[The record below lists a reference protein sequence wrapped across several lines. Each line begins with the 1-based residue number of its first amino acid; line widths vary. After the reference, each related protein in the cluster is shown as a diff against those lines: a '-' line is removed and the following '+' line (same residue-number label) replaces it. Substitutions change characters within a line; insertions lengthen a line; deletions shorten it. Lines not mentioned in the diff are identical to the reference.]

1 AATIDDP
8 ADASSAESPGNP
20 LAIKIALVVQNLLS
34 AESSSQQLIALKI
47 VQNTVRA
54 LINTKDLLPLLNH
67 IWPPLVHR
75 LAKDHD
81 QFYVAAAACDVIDAV
96 CELGEDWMRR
106 RVKDDLWA
114 HFARILREAST
125 ALGAL
130 KSSER
135 LLVCRVL
142 STMNTVVQRVSLD
155 DSTSWELSCLAI
167 RFLAN
172 SATKDDAVR
181 LLQHMV
187 PAYGDKIWLVLAK
200 LGKTAIDPST
210 IPCLPGVSSVSLA
223 SFHQQQ
229 QHYQQQQP
237 QQQHFQQQQQQQS
250 SFMSRMEDT
259 KPSFGASMAPIH
271 TGAPPTVHPIVD
283 LNPYHSKWTI
293 RARVSQKS
301 AIKSWNK
308 PNSSGR
314 LFSVNLLDESGEIR
328 ATTFTNQ
335 VDRFYPMLEMGK
347 VYYVSN
353 AQVKMARQQFS
364 NVNNQ
369 YELTFDDSTVIELCQ
384 EQAGVPQEHFDFIP
398 LASLSKFEKNHVVD
412 VLAVVKS
419 VGDLN
424 EITPKSG
431 GDKKMI
437 KRDLVLVDKSGFQ
450 VRATLWGDDAQ
461 SFSAGS
467 EPVVA
472 FKGFRVGD
480 FGGRSLSLASM
491 GSYTVNPDI
500 PEAHQLRGW
509 YDASGRSLGYQSF
522 GSMGGSSGDMSERND
537 AQLKT
542 MAQVRVEN
550 LGGGANADYF
560 TLKGTIVYIRTNNLS
575 YPACPSEGC
584 NRKVVED
591 SSTGQWGCEKCA
603 RSYPAPEYRYIF
615 SINVSDETG
624 QAWLQCF
631 SEVGQLILGQSANTM
646 KQYEADPA
654 SSSQF
659 KKVIDDAT
667 FKEYKFRCKARTEQ
681 FNETSRVRISV
692 VSAYPVDYV
701 SETKRLSKLIDSF
714 SQQ

>member
-1 AATIDDP
+1 MSFELSAGEIARLNTIDGNCPISQPLVLQVISNIQPFGNQTPLRYRCMVSDGESTAIAVLSNTMIP
-8 ADASSAESPGNP
+8 LVDENKIMRYTVLRIKKGNSTKKERPNEPPMVFLIVMDADILETLSERIQSQGKGIGTAAGAGSSAGACASAGAGAGAPG
-20 LAIKIALVVQNLLS
+20 Q
-34 AESSSQQLIALKI
+34 
-47 VQNTVRA
+47 
-54 LINTKDLLPLLNH
+54 
-67 IWPPLVHR
+67 
-75 LAKDHD
+75 
-81 QFYVAAAACDVIDAV
+81 
-96 CELGEDWMRR
+96 
-106 RVKDDLWA
+106 
-114 HFARILREAST
+114 
-125 ALGAL
+125 
-130 KSSER
+130 
-135 LLVCRVL
+135 
-142 STMNTVVQRVSLD
+142 
-155 DSTSWELSCLAI
+155 
-167 RFLAN
+167 
-172 SATKDDAVR
+172 
-181 LLQHMV
+181 
-187 PAYGDKIWLVLAK
+187 
-200 LGKTAIDPST
+200 
-210 IPCLPGVSSVSLA
+210 

>member
-1 AATIDDP
+1 MSFELSAGEIARLNTID
-8 ADASSAESPGNP
+8 GNCP
-20 LAIKIALVVQNLLS
+20 I
-34 AESSSQQLIALKI
+34 SQ
-47 VQNTVRA
+47 
-54 LINTKDLLPLLNH
+54 
-67 IWPPLVHR
+67 PLV
-75 LAKDHD
+75 L
-81 QFYVAAAACDVIDAV
+81 QVISNIQPFGNQTPLRYRCMVSD
-96 CELGEDWMRR
+96 GE
-106 RVKDDLWA
+106 
-114 HFARILREAST
+114 ST
-125 ALGAL
+125 AIAVLSNTMIPLVDENKIMRYTVLRIKKGNSTKKERPNEPPMVFLIVMDADIL
-130 KSSER
+130 ETLSER
-135 LLVCRVL
+135 IQ
-142 STMNTVVQRVSLD
+142 SQGKGIGT
-155 DSTSWELSCLAI
+155 A
-167 RFLAN
+167 AGAGA
-172 SATKDDAVR
+172 SAGAG
-181 LLQHMV
+181 
-187 PAYGDKIWLVLAK
+187 AGA
-200 LGKTAIDPST
+200 GA
-210 IPCLPGVSSVSLA
+210 PGQ